1 MAVLISIGTGST
13 GQDGRG
19 ESTSSAHAHTHTVS
33 VRAIRK
39 ERNAGSLTVRHL
51 RRLAALGDSRAVSY
65 ARVFRLAPRRHYLRP
80 SLRQPLP
87 QARVFGCGS
96 PVVASQCASHPF
108 PPVRSGP
115 HGLASSRLV
124 SSTMNGR
131 VGDRCGVL
139 SGGTCL
145 TLPRVRATHIAAD
158 VSCVGARTA
167 RLSTLHWPAVCYRK

>member
-87 QARVFGCGS
+87 QARVFGCGL
-96 PVVASQCASHPF
+96 PAVASQCASLPF
-108 PPVRSGP
+108 PPVRSAWA
-115 HGLASSRLV
+115 LASSRLV
-124 SSTMNGR
+124 HHEWASR
-131 VGDRCGVL
+131 RQVWI
-139 SGGTCL
+139 
-145 TLPRVRATHIAAD
+145 TLWRHLLHSAPCPSYTHR
-158 VSCVGARTA
+158 G
-167 RLSTLHWPAVCYRK
+167 